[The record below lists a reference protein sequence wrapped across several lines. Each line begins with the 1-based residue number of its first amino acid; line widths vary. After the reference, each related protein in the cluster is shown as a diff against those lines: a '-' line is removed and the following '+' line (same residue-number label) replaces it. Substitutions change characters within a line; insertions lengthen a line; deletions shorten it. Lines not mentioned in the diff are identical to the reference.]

1 MTDQRTTTDW
11 LMEAMIATEDG
22 FAVYDATGRLVF
34 CNDSFRRINGYTE
47 TTAYPGV
54 TYDDLGKVDSQ
65 ISAPTRPQFTFHQ
78 RVASIRENGP
88 IVIEQVYGGR
98 IYARHQSV
106 TPSGGLV
113 SVISDVTALK
123 SAQAEAERANHAKSE
138 FLATMSHEIRTP
150 MAGVMGFA
158 DMLLDDPLPGES
170 RDKVLSIKDASRA
183 LLAILNDILDVSKL
197 EAGRMEVEDEDFL
210 LAPLLDGV
218 MTLIGE
224 TIRDRE
230 AKTLDLR
237 CVVADEC
244 PPALRGDAARIRQI
258 LVNLLGNA
266 VKFTPEGTVTLKVER
281 ECDAEGAEWLRF
293 GVRDTGIGIAPEHIE
308 GLFDDFTQA
317 DASISRRFEGT
328 GLGLAICRR
337 LVTLMQGEIGVE
349 SELGVGSMF
358 WFTLPM
364 AAATTPVS
372 ELAGAAEEW
381 EFAVAAS
388 RPLRVL
394 VAEDNLLNQ
403 QIVAATLAAFGC
415 SAEFAGN
422 GEEAV
427 RAVREG
433 NFEVV
438 LMDVRMPVM
447 SGPDATKT
455 IRGLDTPGAVT
466 SIVALT
472 ADVTR
477 EVMRHCIEVGMS
489 AVAAKPIDRV
499 ELARAINVAMGDKVF
514 TFTPV
519 ARREPQDTAVSEASE
534 EINDDVLGFL
544 SKLDALAGQPGD

>member
-1 MTDQRTTTDW
+1 MTDQLTTTDW
-11 LMEAMIATEDG
+11 LMEAMVATEDG
-22 FAVYDATGRLVF
+22 FAVYDATGRLAF

-47 TTAYPGV
+47 ATVYPGV

-65 ISAPTRPQFTFHQ
+65 IAAPARPQFTFVQ

-88 IVIEQVYGGR
+88 NVIEQTYDGR

-113 SVISDVTALK
+113 SVTTDVTALK
-123 SAQAEAERANHAKSE
+123 SAQAEAERANVAKSE

-158 DMLLDDPLPGES
+158 DMLLDDPLASES
-170 RDKVLSIKDASRA
+170 RDKVLSIKDATRA

-218 MTLIGE
+218 MALVGE
-224 TIRDRE
+224 TVRDRD
-230 AKTLDLR
+230 AKTLHLQS
-237 CVVADEC
+237 VVAENC

-266 VKFTPEGTVTLKVER
+266 VKFTERGTVTLRVER
-281 ECDAEGAEWLRF
+281 ECDAEGTERLRF
-293 GVRDTGIGIAPEHIE
+293 AVRDTGIGIAPEHIDR
-308 GLFDDFTQA
+308 LFDDFTQA

-337 LVTLMQGEIGVE
+337 LVKLMQGEIGVE
-349 SELGVGSMF
+349 SELGTGSTF
-358 WFTLPM
+358 WFTLPLV
-364 AAATTPVS
+364 AATTSAS

-415 SAEFAGN
+415 NAEFAGN

-427 RAVREG
+427 RAVREE
-433 NFEVV
+433 NFDVV

-455 IRGLDTPGAVT
+455 IRELDAPGAAT
-466 SIVALT
+466 PIVALT
-472 ADVTR
+472 ADVMR
-477 EVMRHCIEVGMS
+477 EVLRHCIEVGMN
-489 AVAAKPIDRV
+489 AAAAKPIDRV
-499 ELARAINVAMGDKVF
+499 ELARAINVAMGVEVF

-519 ARREPQDTAVSEASE
+519 ARRHPQETVATGETE
-534 EINDDVLGFL
+534 EISEDVLGFL
-544 SKLDALAGQPGD
+544 SELDALAGRSGD

>member
-394 VAEDNLLNQ
+394 VAEDNPAQPADRGGDLGGVRLQ
-403 QIVAATLAAFGC
+403 RRVRRQWRGGRARRSGRKFRSGIDGC
-415 SAEFAGN
+415 PHAGDV
-422 GEEAV
+422 GAGRDQDHTRIGHARRRDAHRRVDRGRDTRSDASLHRGRHERRGREAD
-427 RAVREG
+427 RSCRTGACDQRRHG
-433 NFEVV
+433 
-438 LMDVRMPVM
+438 RQ
-447 SGPDATKT
+447 
-455 IRGLDTPGAVT
+455 GLH
-466 SIVALT
+466 LY
-472 ADVTR
+472 
-477 EVMRHCIEVGMS
+477 
-489 AVAAKPIDRV
+489 
-499 ELARAINVAMGDKVF
+499 
-514 TFTPV
+514 
-519 ARREPQDTAVSEASE
+519 ARRET
-534 EINDDVLGFL
+534 
-544 SKLDALAGQPGD
+544 